1 MNVMSQILLGGA
13 ICWLVFGCSFDDLL
27 MYVVL
32 THLDGIGP
40 IDPFQFDDTDE
51 TDVLPHDPRKLHH

>member
-1 MNVMSQILLGGA
+1 
-13 ICWLVFGCSFDDLL
+13 

-51 TDVLPHDPRKLHH
+51 TDVLPHGPGSCIISAALATGGATSTIFALGT